1 MANVD
6 TQIAAAQAYAASIKT
21 TADAAFSTMRSDIAN
36 IGFITVVTTD
46 PVLPNE
52 PDDPV
57 LLTAPTLAPVNLE
70 LPEEPGSAPV
80 FQPIQP
86 IEPGDAPEFG
96 VTAPELTEPI
106 LPAEVAA
113 FVDSAPA
120 ITTEFDFPTI
130 PAALENPYIDA
141 PNLVDRDEPEAPIVA
156 LPSFDAIKP
165 VDNMTPPADLSTQFI
180 NAYNDVQPA
189 MVSALRG
196 HMETWLSTYNPQF
209 HTQLARIEAQLATY
223 LAGGTGL
230 DAAVETAIYE
240 RAKDKDIAE
249 ARRTSRAAYAN
260 AAARGFTIPD
270 GAAFSQD
277 ARARQAASDNLAR
290 SANEIAIKQA
300 ETEQANLQFAVTTSA
315 ALRNSMLS
323 ASLSYHGSL
332 ISING
337 QALDYAKSILG
348 SIVQVYNLTVT
359 AFQARLDAY
368 RADAQVFDTRMRAA
382 LASVEVYKARI
393 DALQALT
400 NVDRARVD
408 VYRARIDALNTY
420 AQIYRTQVQTV
431 VERASL
437 EKLKVDLF
445 RTRVDAFVATVQG
458 KKAEYDGYAAA
469 LSGQEARM
477 RVFGAQ
483 VAAHSAEVTSFRAKI
498 EAKAAVVD
506 ATAKTNQALALQY
519 KSELDGYST
528 VVEARGKKAAIEID
542 VQRALINAFEAEVKA
557 SMGNVSMQ
565 VDVFK
570 AKAEIILKKALANIE
585 GQIRNADMVLG
596 RTRVVAEMGAAQ
608 AQVYQG
614 MAGAAL
620 SGMNTLVSQS
630 LAE

>member
-1 MANVD
+1 MATVD
-6 TQIAAAQAYAASIKT
+6 AQVTAAQEYVTQVKAD
-21 TADAAFSTMRSDIAN
+21 ADAAFSAMRSSIDN
-36 IGFITVVTTD
+36 IGFTLVTFGD
-46 PVLPNE
+46 LNLPDEPAE
-52 PDDPV
+52 PDELV
-57 LLTAPTLAPVNLE
+57 VPTLTPVNLD
-70 LPEEPGSAPV
+70 LPDEPGTAPEY
-80 FQPIQP
+80 QPIQP
-86 IEPGDAPEFG
+86 IEPGSPPEFN
-96 VTAPELTEPI
+96 TAPPEFDDPGR
-106 LPAEVAA
+106 PAPVPG
-113 FVDSAPA
+113 FNGVQPQINMD
-120 ITTEFDFPTI
+120 FDFPSV
-130 PAALENPYIDA
+130 PAALENPFIEA
-141 PNLVDRDEPEAPIVA
+141 PNLVDRAEPEAPIVA

-165 VDNMTPPADLSTQFI
+165 TDDMTPPADLSAQFI
-180 NAYNDVQPA
+180 SAYNDVQPA

-300 ETEQANLQFAVTTSA
+300 EMEQANLQFAVTTSA

-382 LASVEVYKARI
+382 LASIEVYKARI

-400 NVDRARVD
+400 NVDRAKVE
-408 VYRARIDALNTY
+408 VYRSRIDALNTY
-420 AQIYRTQVQTV
+420 AQIYRTQVQIV

-437 EKLKVDLF
+437 EKMKIDLF
-445 RTRVDAFVATVQG
+445 QSEVQAYTATVQG
-458 KKAEYDGYAAA
+458 KRAEYEGYAAA

-483 VAAHSAEVTSFRAKI
+483 VQAHTSEVAAFRAKVD
-498 EAKAAVVD
+498 AQSAVVD
-506 ATAKTNQALALQY
+506 ATAKTNEAMSLQY
-519 KSELDGYST
+519 KAELDGYST
-528 VVEARGKKAAIEID
+528 VVDARGKKATLELDI
-542 VQRALINAFEAEVKA
+542 QRSELNAFEAKA
-557 SMGNVSMQ
+557 NASIAN
-565 VDVFK
+565 
-570 AKAEIILKKALANIE
+570 AKMKFESYRARAEITLKTAALQAE
-585 GQIRNADMVLG
+585 TLVRNAEMVLA
-596 RTRVVAEMGAAQ
+596 RTKVVAEMGIAQ

-620 SGMNTLVSQS
+620 SGMNTLVAQT